1 MIRHFNFCMLLGI
14 FILSGCDIDVKKEVE
29 EFFVDS
35 TIPSGEVVNDENG
48 TGSGTDLSSFYLV
61 SWEKEEKQ
69 YRTMDGYEELGDKG
83 IIAGRPYKATGSY
96 TFSGAEHKMDG
107 DQIVL
112 QPLVLDYD
120 GNREI
125 NQSSYSKSY
134 LGWGPVVRKKL
145 CYDGSVTKKDYTFWL
160 GADEYKWHDE
170 VFEVT
175 PVYVWVEIP
184 QRVLIKYD
192 MKDVVKVWIARSV
205 PNGEGADDV
214 GNIFINDT
222 TGEVTYYGPVE
233 YHEWQYAAYRNNESM
248 VAAFGA
254 LKEDALAW
262 AEQEEKNR
270 STSSGD
276 MLPEKINLRIK

>member
-1 MIRHFNFCMLLGI
+1 MIRHFCFCILGI
-14 FILSGCDIDVKKEVE
+14 IFLSGCDIDVKKEVE
-29 EFFVDS
+29 EFFIDKTMS
-35 TIPSGEVVNDENG
+35 SGEADING
-48 TGSGTDLSSFYLV
+48 SDTGAYLLSG
-61 SWEKEEKQ
+61 EKEEKE

-96 TFSGAEHKMDG
+96 ICSGTECKMDG

-112 QPLVLDYD
+112 QPLVIDYD
-120 GNREI
+120 GNRET
-125 NQSSYSKSY
+125 NESSYRGTY
-134 LGWGPVVRKKL
+134 LEWGDWTGVHKKL
-145 CYDGSVTKKDYTFWL
+145 CYDWNVTRKDYTLWL

-214 GNIFINDT
+214 GSIYINDT

-262 AEQEEKNR
+262 AEQEEKSR

>member
-1 MIRHFNFCMLLGI
+1 
-14 FILSGCDIDVKKEVE
+14 
-29 EFFVDS
+29 
-35 TIPSGEVVNDENG
+35 
-48 TGSGTDLSSFYLV
+48 
-61 SWEKEEKQ
+61 
-69 YRTMDGYEELGDKG
+69 
-83 IIAGRPYKATGSY
+83 
-96 TFSGAEHKMDG
+96 EHKMDG

-145 CYDGSVTKKDYTFWL
+145 CYDWSVTKKDYTFWL